1 LRGLAA
7 AALLL
12 VVLALPVAARAAPP
26 PTASTSIVGGHAA
39 QAEDWPSIAFLLA
52 AWDEDGD
59 GELDMATGC
68 TGTVVKPSWI
78 ITAAHCGYRPD
89 GPPVDA
95 MLSITGAADFNDPI
109 GEEIP
114 ADRVVVH
121 PAWNPELLLGDA
133 MLMHLERPSSRPA
146 MPLARLGGQY
156 VTDDT
161 VPNVAGWGTIDEQS
175 EISTEILQEAYIDI
189 VDDDVCATYASDL
202 GTQTCAGRYE
212 VAGVCHG
219 DSGGPLT
226 VLDAG
231 GVPHLWGLTSYRP
244 QHAGMPP
251 CDLRVPAVFS
261 WLPAFADWIEAQ
273 TAVQPPPGPVT
284 PSPPPPP
291 PPAAAPPRDRTPPVL
306 SRAKLSTKR
315 FKAAR
320 KARAKLTFRLS
331 EAAAIRITVLKGTKA
346 LSPSVSIAAS
356 AGRTSRT
363 FTGRLGRKA
372 LKPGRY
378 RLRIAAV
385 DAAGNP
391 AKPAIVRFRVV

>member
-1 LRGLAA
+1 
-7 AALLL
+7 
-12 VVLALPVAARAAPP
+12 VLALPVAAHAAPAP

-59 GELDMATGC
+59 GSLDTATGC
-68 TGTVVKPSWI
+68 TGTVVKPSWV
-78 ITAAHCGYRPD
+78 ITAAHCGFRPD

-95 MLSITGAADFNDPI
+95 MLSITGAADINDPI
-109 GEEIP
+109 GEAIP
-114 ADRVVVH
+114 ADRVAVH

-133 MLMHLERPSSRPA
+133 MLMHLETPSSAPA
-146 MPLARLGGQY
+146 MPLARLGSEY
-156 VTDDT
+156 ITDDT
-161 VPNVAGWGTIDEQS
+161 VPNVAGWGTIDERS
-175 EISTEILQEAYIDI
+175 EISTEVLQEAYIDI
-189 VDDDVCATYASDL
+189 VDDDVCATYASGFDAQ
-202 GTQTCAGRYE
+202 TQTCAGTYE

-231 GVPHLWGLTSYRP
+231 GVPHLWGLTSYGP
-244 QHAGMPP
+244 QGAGMLP

-261 WLPAFADWIEAQ
+261 WVPAFADWVEAQ

-284 PSPPPPP
+284 PSPPPQPP
-291 PPAAAPPRDRTPPVL
+291 PVAAPRDRTPPVL
-306 SRAKLSTKR
+306 SGAKLSARR

-331 EAAAIRITVLKGTKA
+331 EAAAIRITVLKGAKA

-385 DAAGNP
+385 DAAGNA
-391 AKPAIVRFRVV
+391 AKPAIVRFRVVH